1 MTVVLILVLV
11 LVAGLLLRAC
21 TAKHDLADAPV
32 RLVVDLHRIRR
43 RFDVALVRA
52 QAEADAAD
60 LRHQLDQG
68 LDVLD
73 ASPEDV
79 FPKP

>member
-11 LVAGLLLRAC
+11 LVTGLLWRSC
-21 TAKHDLADAPV
+21 TAKHDLAAVPV

-60 LRHQLDQG
+60 LRHQLDQIP
-68 LDVLD
+68 DVLVVG
-73 ASPEDV
+73 PENV